1 MTQEQFEELCG
12 VIVHSELLESQR
24 RQLIKLLKQ
33 RKADAITPV
42 GGVGVHISQADSDQ
56 LDRDILNGLTQK
68 DACLKYNI
76 SSTTYKR
83 HRKKLYE
90 QGHPIPNYEPI
101 DSQQLFDEY
110 IKLNYL
116 TETEE
121 VEEES
126 SSQISCDNL
135 TPYDKAVRKWGKYIV
150 DQYGIEALAKI
161 EEENKVK
168 MNQVLMERELKK
180 QSVYKGKGIKHTS
193 SPIYNV
199 QWI

>member
-12 VIVHSELLESQR
+12 VIVNCELLESQR

-33 RKADAITPV
+33 RKADAVTPV

-56 LDRDILNGLTQK
+56 LDRDILSGLTQK

-83 HRKKLYE
+83 HRQKLYE
-90 QGHPIPNYEPI
+90 QGHTIPNYEQTL
-101 DSQQLFDEY
+101 SKQVLDEY
-110 IKLNYL
+110 EELNSL
-116 TETEE
+116 LGADE

-126 SSQISCDNL
+126 SSEEVVKQD
-135 TPYDKAVRKWGKYIV
+135 TPYEKAVKRWGKYIV

-168 MNQVLMERELKK
+168 MDKVLMERELKK
-180 QSVYKGKGIKHTS
+180 QSVYKGWHTKHTS
-193 SPIYNV
+193 SPIYNI
-199 QWI
+199 QW